1 MATGGA
7 VGVGDMYNVVRMLF
21 LVNKMKLLM
30 KYSKPTKVQYYDDLL
45 GVPGANAPQYL
56 SS

>member
-7 VGVGDMYNVVRMLF
+7 VVVGDMYNVVRMLF

-30 KYSKPTKVQYYDDLL
+30 KYFKPTKVQYDNLL
-45 GVPGANAPQYL
+45 GVPGADAPQYL